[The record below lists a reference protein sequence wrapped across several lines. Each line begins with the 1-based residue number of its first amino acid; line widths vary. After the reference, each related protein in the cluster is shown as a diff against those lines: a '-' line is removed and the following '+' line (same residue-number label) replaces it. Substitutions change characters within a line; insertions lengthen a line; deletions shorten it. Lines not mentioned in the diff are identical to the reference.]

1 MTTNMHNLSPYSYN
15 VMASGGFSGKLYVPV
30 KPSSVVFAQFDH
42 ISGIA
47 AKNGQSG
54 VSISKIKIL
63 NTLIENLSKIKANS
77 KNNYIVKD
85 SHLSDEQVD
94 VLIEKYQKEIK
105 TVVSLAQSNPFILS
119 GVKPEAG
126 ALFALDV

>member
-15 VMASGGFSGKLYVPV
+15 VMTSGGFGGKLYVPV

-63 NTLIENLSKIKANS
+63 NTLIENLSKIKTNS

-119 GVKPEAG
+119 GVIPEAG

>member
-1 MTTNMHNLSPYSYN
+1 M
-15 VMASGGFSGKLYVPV
+15 
-30 KPSSVVFAQFDH
+30 
-42 ISGIA
+42 
-47 AKNGQSG
+47 
-54 VSISKIKIL
+54 
-63 NTLIENLSKIKANS
+63 IENLSKIKTNS